1 MGDII
6 VLTVLAGI
14 VLLAVRSLLKSRAS
28 GGCSG
33 CSKCSGGCAGCSGSC
48 SRGGWSSEAK

>member
-14 VLLAVRSLLKSRAS
+14 VLLAVRSMLKSRAR

-33 CSKCSGGCAGCSGSC
+33 CSKCSGGCAGCTGC
-48 SRGGWSSEAK
+48 GRAN

>member
-14 VLLAVRSLLKSRAS
+14 VLLAVRSMLKSRAR

-33 CSKCSGGCAGCSGSC
+33 CSGCSGSC
-48 SRGGWSSEAK
+48 SSCSGCSSKK

>member
-33 CSKCSGGCAGCSGSC
+33 CSGGCSGCSGGCSGCPHSK
-48 SRGGWSSEAK
+48 AK

>member
-14 VLLAVRSLLKSRAS
+14 VLLAVRSLLRSRAR

-33 CSKCSGGCAGCSGSC
+33 CSGCSGNGSGC
-48 SRGGWSSEAK
+48 SGCGTKK

>member
-14 VLLAVRSLLKSRAS
+14 VLLAVRSLMKSRS
-28 GGCSG
+28 RGGCAG
-33 CSKCSGGCAGCSGSC
+33 CSKCSGGCAGCTGYNMN
-48 SRGGWSSEAK
+48 K

>member
-14 VLLAVRSLLKSRAS
+14 VLLAVRSLLKSRAR

-33 CSKCSGGCAGCSGSC
+33 CSGCSSCSGGCAGCPHSK
-48 SRGGWSSEAK
+48 AK

>member
-6 VLTVLAGI
+6 VLTVLAGA
-14 VLLAVRSLLKSRAS
+14 VLLAVRSLLKQRKEGCC

-33 CSKCSGGCAGCSGSC
+33 CSGNCSGC
-48 SRGGWSSEAK
+48 SRGCTK

>member
-6 VLTVLAGI
+6 VLTVLAA
-14 VLLAVRSLLKSRAS
+14 VLLTAVRSMLKVRAKGGC

-33 CSKCSGGCAGCSGSC
+33 CSGCSGNCSSC
-48 SRGGWSSEAK
+48 SGSVSE

>member
-14 VLLAVRSLLKSRAS
+14 VLLAVHSLLKSRARGGC

-33 CSKCSGGCAGCSGSC
+33 CSSCSGGCAGCPHSK
-48 SRGGWSSEAK
+48 AK

>member
-14 VLLAVRSLLKSRAS
+14 VLLAVRSLLKSRARGGC

-33 CSKCSGGCAGCSGSC
+33 CSSCSGGCAGCPHSK
-48 SRGGWSSEAK
+48 AK

>member
-14 VLLAVRSLLKSRAS
+14 VLLAVRSLLKSRAR

-33 CSKCSGGCAGCSGSC
+33 CSGCSSCSGGCAGCPHSN
-48 SRGGWSSEAK
+48 AK

>member
-14 VLLAVRSLLKSRAS
+14 VLLAVRSLLKSRAR

-33 CSKCSGGCAGCSGSC
+33 CSGCSGNCSGCHYSC
-48 SRGGWSSEAK
+48 SK

>member
-6 VLTVLAGI
+6 VLSVLAGI

-33 CSKCSGGCAGCSGSC
+33 CSGCSGGCSGCPH
-48 SRGGWSSEAK
+48 SSAK

>member
-6 VLTVLAGI
+6 VLTVLAGS
-14 VLLAVRSLLKSRAS
+14 VLLAVRSLLKSRAR

-33 CSKCSGGCAGCSGSC
+33 CSGCSGNC
-48 SRGGWSSEAK
+48 SGCSGCGTKK

>member
-14 VLLAVRSLLKSRAS
+14 VLLAVRSLLKSRARGGCSGCSGCSSCS

-33 CSKCSGGCAGCSGSC
+33 CPHSK
-48 SRGGWSSEAK
+48 AK

>member
-14 VLLAVRSLLKSRAS
+14 VLLAVRSLLKSRAR

-33 CSKCSGGCAGCSGSC
+33 CSGCSSCSGGCAGCPHSGT
-48 SRGGWSSEAK
+48 K

>member
-14 VLLAVRSLLKSRAS
+14 VLLAVRSLLKSRAR

-33 CSKCSGGCAGCSGSC
+33 CSGGSGNCAGCTGC
-48 SRGGWSSEAK
+48 SAKK

>member
-14 VLLAVRSLLKSRAS
+14 VLLAVRSLLKSRAR

-33 CSKCSGGCAGCSGSC
+33 CSGCSSCSGGCAGCPH
-48 SRGGWSSEAK
+48 SSTK

>member
-14 VLLAVRSLLKSRAS
+14 VLLAVRSLLKSRAR

-33 CSKCSGGCAGCSGSC
+33 CSGCSSC
-48 SRGGWSSEAK
+48 SSWMLPLLST

>member
-14 VLLAVRSLLKSRAS
+14 VLLAVRSLLKSRAT

-33 CSKCSGGCAGCSGSC
+33 CSHCSGGCIGCPH
-48 SRGGWSSEAK
+48 SRAK

>member
-14 VLLAVRSLLKSRAS
+14 VLLAVRSLLKSRARGGCGGCGGCSGCS

-33 CSKCSGGCAGCSGSC
+33 CPHSN
-48 SRGGWSSEAK
+48 AK

>member
-28 GGCSG
+28 GGCAG
-33 CSKCSGGCAGCSGSC
+33 CSKCSGCCSGCSGCGS
-48 SRGGWSSEAK
+48 K

>member
-14 VLLAVRSLLKSRAS
+14 VLLAVRSLLKSRARGGCSGCSGCSSCS

-33 CSKCSGGCAGCSGSC
+33 CPHSN
-48 SRGGWSSEAK
+48 AK

>member
-14 VLLAVRSLLKSRAS
+14 VLLAVRSLLNSRAR

-33 CSKCSGGCAGCSGSC
+33 CSGCSGSC
-48 SRGGWSSEAK
+48 SGCSGCGHAK

>member
-14 VLLAVRSLLKSRAS
+14 VLLAVRSLLKSRAR

-33 CSKCSGGCAGCSGSC
+33 NCAGCTGC
-48 SRGGWSSEAK
+48 SAKK

>member
-14 VLLAVRSLLKSRAS
+14 VLLAVRSLLKSRAR

-33 CSKCSGGCAGCSGSC
+33 CSGCSSCSGGCAGCPH
-48 SRGGWSSEAK
+48 SSAK

>member
-14 VLLAVRSLLKSRAS
+14 VLLAVRSLLKSRAR

-33 CSKCSGGCAGCSGSC
+33 YSGCSGNCAGCTGC
-48 SRGGWSSEAK
+48 SAKK